1 MTRRPPRST
10 RTDTRFPYTTLF
22 RSRGADRLDL
32 LGDAGA
38 HFAGLGHH
46 HAAHRIEADIL
57 DQFDHPDRRVRLAHR
72 TQAGCDFLAHRWM
85 HAQHQELL
93 GLRGLRSE
101 EHTSELQS
109 LMRISYAVFCLKKNK
124 HNKHTDASTPY

>member
-85 HAQHQELL
+85 HAQHQELP
-93 GLRGLRSE
+93 GLRDRKITRLNSSHECASR
-101 EHTSELQS
+101 
-109 LMRISYAVFCLKKNK
+109 MPYYA
-124 HNKHTDASTPY
+124 